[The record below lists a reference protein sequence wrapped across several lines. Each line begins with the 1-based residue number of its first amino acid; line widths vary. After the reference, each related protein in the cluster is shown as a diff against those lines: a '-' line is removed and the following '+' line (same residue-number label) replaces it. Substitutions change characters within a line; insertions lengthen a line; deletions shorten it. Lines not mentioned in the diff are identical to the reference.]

1 MQDLQKE
8 LLSDYS
14 IVIRSYENNTVNDI
28 PSFLKEIAEITR
40 LVDGSI
46 IQLLDCDYICG
57 QSHIN
62 QGISQAIKAFDEHQ
76 NFAKD
81 RGLEICVRTS
91 AQKQI
96 SEALKLLGIK
106 NEGNVTVVYINAD
119 EEQIRM
125 MEKLLS
131 ARNDSLIDEYD
142 VDDIVKA
149 YGLNDSSNVVDS
161 INEKIA
167 LLALKN

>member
-8 LLSDYS
+8 LLSRYD
-14 IVIRSYENNTVNDI
+14 IEIRSYENNVVEDI
-28 PSFLKEIAEITR
+28 PSFLKRINDIT
-40 LVDGSI
+40 LWVEDSI

-57 QSHIN
+57 STHIN
-62 QGISQAIKAFDEHQ
+62 QAISQAIKAFDEGQ

-106 NEGNVTVVYINAD
+106 NRGNITVIYMNTTS
-119 EEQIRM
+119 EQIS
-125 MEKLLS
+125 ETEELLS
-131 ARNDSLIDEYD
+131 NRNDSLIDDYD
-142 VDDIVKA
+142 VDNIVKA
-149 YGLNDSSNVVDS
+149 YNLNSRVDIVNH

>member
-8 LLSDYS
+8 LLSEHN
-14 IVIRSYENNTVNDI
+14 IVIHSYESTKVKNI
-28 PSFLKEIAEITR
+28 PSFLGEINKITESG
-40 LVDGSI
+40 DGSI
-46 IQLLDCDYICG
+46 IQLLDCDNICG
-57 QSHIN
+57 ISHIN
-62 QGISQAIKAFDEHQ
+62 QGISQAIKAFNEKQ

-81 RGLEICVRTS
+81 KGLEICVRTS

-106 NEGNVTVVYINAD
+106 NEGNITVVYIDTSN
-119 EEQIRM
+119 EQI
-125 MEKLLS
+125 EKTEELLS
-131 ARNDSLIDEYD
+131 SRNDSLIEEFD
-142 VDDIVKA
+142 VESIVKA
-149 YGLNDSSNVVDS
+149 YGLDNQDNVVDS

>member
-8 LLSDYS
+8 LLSEYD
-14 IVIRSYENNTVNDI
+14 IEIRSYEDNNVEDI
-28 PSFLKEIAEITR
+28 PSFLKKINDIT
-40 LVDGSI
+40 LQVDDSI

-57 QSHIN
+57 YAHIK
-62 QGISQAIKAFDEHQ
+62 QGISQAIKAFDEGQ

-81 RGLEICVRTS
+81 KGLEICVRTS

-96 SEALKLLGIK
+96 SEALKILGIK
-106 NEGNVTVVYINAD
+106 NNGNITVIYMNTTP
-119 EEQIRM
+119 EQISET
-125 MEKLLS
+125 EKLLS
-131 ARNDSLIDEYD
+131 NRNDSLIEDYD
-142 VDDIVKA
+142 VDNIVEAYNLNSRVDIV
-149 YGLNDSSNVVDS
+149 NH

>member
-8 LLSDYS
+8 LLSDYN
-14 IVIRSYENNTVNDI
+14 IIIRSYENNKVENI
-28 PSFLKEIAEITR
+28 PSFLKEINGITA

-62 QGISQAIKAFDEHQ
+62 QGISQAIKAFNEHQ

-81 RGLEICVRTS
+81 KGLEICVRTS

-106 NEGNVTVVYINAD
+106 TEGNVTVVYINVT
-119 EEQIRM
+119 EEQIKKT
-125 MEKLLS
+125 EELLPG
-131 ARNDSLIDEYD
+131 RNDSLIEEYD
-142 VDDIVKA
+142 VENIVKS
-149 YGLNDSSNVVDS
+149 YGLNNSNNVVES

>member
-8 LLSDYS
+8 LLSDYN
-14 IVIRSYENNTVNDI
+14 IIIRTYENNKVEDI
-28 PSFLKEIAEITR
+28 PSFLKEINKITD
-40 LVDGSI
+40 LVDGSL

-57 QSHIN
+57 QSHLN
-62 QGISQAIKAFDEHQ
+62 QGISQAFKAFNEHQ

-81 RGLEICVRTS
+81 KGLEICVRLS

-96 SEALKLLGIK
+96 NEALKLLGIK
-106 NEGNVTVVYINAD
+106 NEGNVTVIYIDVD
-119 EEQIRM
+119 EEQIRKT
-125 MEKLLS
+125 EELLS
-131 ARNDSLIDEYD
+131 NRNDSLLEEYD
-142 VDDIVKA
+142 VETIVKA
-149 YGLNDSSNVVDS
+149 YELNNSDDVVNN

>member
-14 IVIRSYENNTVNDI
+14 ITIRSYENNRIEDI
-28 PSFLKEIAEITR
+28 PSFLRQINKVTE

-62 QGISQAIKAFDEHQ
+62 QGISQAIKAFNENQ
-76 NFAKD
+76 NFAKNK
-81 RGLEICVRTS
+81 GLEICVRTS

-106 NEGNVTVVYINAD
+106 QEGNITAVYID
-119 EEQIRM
+119 VSDEQIGKT
-125 MEKLLS
+125 EELLS
-131 ARNDSLIDEYD
+131 VRNDSLIEEYD
-142 VDDIVKA
+142 VNKIVKA
-149 YGLNDSSNVVDS
+149 YGLNDSGNVADT

-167 LLALKN
+167 LLALKS